1 MMPQEQDRDI
11 LVLFFLS
18 FRRFCEATAS
28 HSGVPLLKTVTNKML
43 AEDSSKGFNLDEIV
57 LNYEIINGMPH

>member
-1 MMPQEQDRDI
+1 MMPQKEQDRDI

-18 FRRFCEATAS
+18 FRPSRAVTVSDSA
-28 HSGVPLLKTVTNKML
+28 VQLLKTGNNKML

-57 LNYEIINGMPH
+57 LNYEII